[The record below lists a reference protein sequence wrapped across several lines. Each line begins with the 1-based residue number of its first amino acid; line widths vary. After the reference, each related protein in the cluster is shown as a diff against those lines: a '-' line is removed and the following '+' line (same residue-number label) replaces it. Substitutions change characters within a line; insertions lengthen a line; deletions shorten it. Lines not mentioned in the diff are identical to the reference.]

1 MITEDT
7 NLQELALRKGGP
19 EVYSKARAKCFH
31 DHYRKAKSQLNRSI
45 VLHLSKN
52 SGPFQM
58 ASNVMHGV
66 DGPMT
71 LHDSLSHLG
80 SIEGLRQLFYSD
92 KLYLDAKVHNLWVGL
107 FASGV
112 VYGCKRAGPKDT
124 LDKMVDVDY
133 EAHARYEMYS
143 RLSCKGWKYGYTA
156 DALAERSTNFRK
168 VRKLVRLDRLNNLKI
183 AEANR
188 LNLGAGADAEESRA
202 LALGSGGLADTTD
215 DEDDF

>member
-1 MITEDT
+1 MITEDI

-19 EVYSKARAKCFH
+19 EEYSKARAKCFH

-45 VLHLSKN
+45 VLNLTKN
-52 SGPFQM
+52 LGPFQM

-71 LHDSLSHLG
+71 LHHSLSHLG
-80 SIEGLRQLFYSD
+80 TIEELRQLFYSD
-92 KLYLDAKVHNLWVGL
+92 KLYLDDKVHKLWVGL

-124 LDKMVDVDY
+124 LDLMVDVDY

-143 RLSCKGWKYGYTA
+143 RLSCQGWKYGYTA
-156 DALAERSTNFRK
+156 DALAERSANFRK
-168 VRKLVRLDRLNNLKI
+168 VRKLVRLDRLNNLKT

-188 LNLGAGADAEESRA
+188 LNLGADADAEDDRA
-202 LALGSGGLADTTD
+202 QALGSGGLADTTD